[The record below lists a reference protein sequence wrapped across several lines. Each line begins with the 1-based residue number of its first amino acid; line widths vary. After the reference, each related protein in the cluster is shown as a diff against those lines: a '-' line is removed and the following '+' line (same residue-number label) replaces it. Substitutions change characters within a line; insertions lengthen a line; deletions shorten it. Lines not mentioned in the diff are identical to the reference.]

1 MNRLVGVLI
10 ASLAL
15 LPAAT
20 FATPSPS
27 PALSGIL
34 APPPKTAYTEASATN
49 STVFE
54 GQFDAKTF
62 VTRTQAP
69 NAVAAEQT
77 LTHDGFV
84 DGYWRTW
91 IESGTQHVLI
101 EVAIAFA
108 GNNGAR
114 RWLGASEVAAKGDN
128 SYQKSL
134 SVTGIDNYFGA
145 HYLYA
150 VNHSVGDEFAFVKGN
165 DYFDLVFVSP
175 KDYLG
180 TAAATQASA
189 QYTSAPD
196 ATIPKS
202 QWPETTT
209 SSASASFSV
218 PALVGAAI
226 PIVFIAA
233 VIVLIVLWLRRRR
246 TPTVAMAGAMPGAMA
261 GGVPQATPAAAV
273 QMSPDGAF
281 WWDGQTWRDAQHEVP
296 PMAQRSPDGAFWWDG
311 QKWRAVS

>member
-1 MNRLVGVLI
+1 MNRLVALLI

-15 LPAAT
+15 LPAAA

-34 APPPKTAYTEASATN
+34 APPPKSDYVEAGATN
-49 STVFE
+49 STLLE

-62 VTRTQAP
+62 VTKTQAP
-69 NAVAAEQT
+69 NAVEAEQT

-91 IESGTQHVLI
+91 VQSGTQHVLI
-101 EVAIAFA
+101 EVAIAFT
-108 GNNGAR
+108 GNEGAK
-114 RWLGASEVAAKGDN
+114 RWLGASELAAKSDN

-134 SVTGIDNYFGA
+134 SVTGIDSYFGA

-150 VNHSVGDEFAFVKGN
+150 VNHSVGEEFAFVKGN
-165 DYFDLVFVSP
+165 DYFDLVFVSG
-175 KDYLG
+175 KDDLG
-180 TAAATQASA
+180 TSAATQATA
-189 QYTSAPD
+189 QYKSAPD
-196 ATIPKS
+196 FTIPKS
-202 QWPETTT
+202 QWPETTK
-209 SSASASFSV
+209 SSTAYQVGFFLGPV
-218 PALVGAAI
+218 ILLALIAGVILLVVGL
-226 PIVFIAA
+226 
-233 VIVLIVLWLRRRR
+233 VLRSRRRR
-246 TPTVAMAGAMPGAMA
+246 PAFVGAVPGAMA
-261 GGVPQATPAAAV
+261 GAVPGATPAAAV